1 MNFGR
6 RIKKR
11 YNLPDFKD
19 GGVTK
24 LFVIPFLGLYVNGGK
39 HYAWKLRDELKE
51 ALIEMNKS
59 SGSYFDEK
67 QEYPTAMEKNIILYG
82 PPGTGKTYHTCLYAV
97 AIIEECF

>member
-1 MNFGR
+1 MLKFIVALGGEATCAQLAQNGKYSAWYYNALGMNFGR

-59 SGSYFDEK
+59 SGSYFD
-67 QEYPTAMEKNIILYG
+67 
-82 PPGTGKTYHTCLYAV
+82 
-97 AIIEECF
+97 